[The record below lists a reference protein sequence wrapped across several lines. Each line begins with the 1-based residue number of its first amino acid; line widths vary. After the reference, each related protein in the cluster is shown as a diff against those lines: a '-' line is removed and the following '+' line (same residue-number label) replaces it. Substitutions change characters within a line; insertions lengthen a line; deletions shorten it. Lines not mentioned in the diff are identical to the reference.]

1 MWNKHVFIIGW
12 QIFNILWMC
21 DALVKDLVSHHGDEG
36 FKSLYIQPIH
46 NLGKVRWVGTLT
58 LSSLG

>member
-1 MWNKHVFIIGW
+1 
-12 QIFNILWMC
+12 MC